1 MKKDDETTFQGE
13 NSVRRFQL
21 TIDSNIL
28 GFDGSIETFAVSNRF
43 CLCSQP
49 NAFHNALVFID
60 GFSACRILG
69 VGLKYVEKHET
80 MIRLKWN

>member
-28 GFDGSIETFAVSNRF
+28 GFDGSIETFAKRV
-43 CLCSQP
+43 CLKSVL
-49 NAFHNALVFID
+49 LVFPAQCIP
-60 GFSACRILG
+60 
-69 VGLKYVEKHET
+69 
-80 MIRLKWN
+80 